1 MKEKNYSIDK
11 PEAIVIGYDL
21 GRKRVTIN
29 VDVEQTEDGYTYTSV
44 TLPTHVF
51 NYSALVSALVRTKY
65 SESDVEAIVSN
76 SLLLMQNPSSISD
89 DDASEKV
96 NEFQQF
102 QEFREQCKARAKE
115 LLALGKEMGLEEM
128 Y

>member
-1 MKEKNYSIDK
+1 MSNNTDNSQ
-11 PEAIVIGYDL
+11 AIIVGNDL
-21 GRKRVTIN
+21 GRKKITFRAW
-29 VDVEQTEDGYTYTSV
+29 EGDGSIV

-115 LLALGKEMGLEEM
+115 LLQLGTEMGLEEM